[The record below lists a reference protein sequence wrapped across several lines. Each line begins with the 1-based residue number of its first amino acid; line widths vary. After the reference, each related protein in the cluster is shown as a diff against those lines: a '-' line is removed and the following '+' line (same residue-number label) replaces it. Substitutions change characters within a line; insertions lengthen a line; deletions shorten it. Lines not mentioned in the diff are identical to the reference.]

1 MMPYSTTTVLALLLD
16 LIYVE
21 ANMSLVGSRPEH
33 EGSVAI
39 AGENKTCRSAVE
51 ATINCEM
58 TADCQGMWFYES
70 GTKKYCQAATCPSA
84 PGKLNTVPGQAGF
97 FFLFSGIFETGNL
110 RRYSCR

>member
-1 MMPYSTTTVLALLLD
+1 MMTYSTTTVLALLLD

-39 AGENKTCRSAVE
+39 AGENATCRSAFE
-51 ATINCEM
+51 ATIHCEM

-70 GTKKYCQAATCPSA
+70 GTKKYCQAVTCPLS
-84 PGKLNTVPGQAGF
+84 PGKLNTVPGQTGF
-97 FFLFSGIFETGNL
+97 FFLFTGTFETGNL
-110 RRYSCR
+110 RR